1 MHPMFLSRSAAAVV
15 GLGLVSMLPALAAD
29 NTPVKVK
36 PGLWEITA
44 DIEHSGVPPLPPEVL
59 ARLTPEQ
66 RAKLEQHQQAGP
78 HHSVTKRCIT
88 QADVDKGFEPM
99 AGMERANCTRT
110 VTSSTPTLR
119 AGRLVCTGEPSGA
132 GNYRFEAR
140 SAEAIVGNWDATM
153 SRGDKAMTMKGAMQG
168 KWLGSDCGDV
178 KPRER
183 E

>member
-1 MHPMFLSRSAAAVV
+1 MLCSRIGIVSFALGFAA
-15 GLGLVSMLPALAAD
+15 MLPALAAD
-29 NTPVKVK
+29 NTPFKVK

-44 DIEHSGVPPLPPEVL
+44 DIERSGVPPLPPDVL

-66 RAKLEQHQQAGP
+66 RAKLEQQQQAGP
-78 HHSVTKRCIT
+78 HRSVTKRCLT

-119 AGRLVCTGEPSGA
+119 AGRIACTGEMTGA
-132 GNYRFEAR
+132 GSYRFEAR
-140 SAEAIVGNWDATM
+140 TPESISGNWDATM
-153 SRGDKAMTMKGAMQG
+153 SHGGTPMTMKGAVQG
-168 KWLGSDCGDV
+168 KWFGKDCGDV

-183 E
+183 D